1 MDLRTKGPMWMMQ
14 QLELPASPRA
24 VAIVPKAVRSS
35 RGLSSARHYRKGR
48 RDCPVSLGFSVFR
61 KRKVCCKNSHK
72 TDPGGCDCCKNLHKT
87 DPPAPCAS
95 NPEAR
100 LKYLKYPS
108 PHSLSG
114 LGESEVHDPNPIS
127 GTPHRHSSKMHH
139 ARTHRQKRNQGQR
152 LSEEV
157 GQVLASRHM
166 HRPYKLGVAKTLH
179 PVLPSIHMSKSTAT
193 IKSS

>member
-1 MDLRTKGPMWMMQ
+1 VPTMPGSGPRMDLRPKGPMWMMQ

-48 RDCPVSLGFSVFR
+48 RDCPVSFGFLSSEKKSLLQELAQTDEVQLGGR
-61 KRKVCCKNSHK
+61 DWCTK
-72 TDPGGCDCCKNLHKT
+72 TDPGGCDCCKNLHNAEKVQLCGREWCPIT

-108 PHSLSG
+108 
-114 LGESEVHDPNPIS
+114 
-127 GTPHRHSSKMHH
+127 
-139 ARTHRQKRNQGQR
+139 
-152 LSEEV
+152 
-157 GQVLASRHM
+157 
-166 HRPYKLGVAKTLH
+166 
-179 PVLPSIHMSKSTAT
+179 VLPWHL
-193 IKSS
+193 

>member
-1 MDLRTKGPMWMMQ
+1 MPGSGPRMDLRTKGPMWMMQ

-48 RDCPVSLGFSVFR
+48 RDCPVFPGFLSSVKEKSVAR
-61 KRKVCCKNSHK
+61 TRTKLTLADVTVARTCTKLTLADVTVARTCTMPEKVQLCGREWC
-72 TDPGGCDCCKNLHKT
+72 PKT

-114 LGESEVHDPNPIS
+114 LGESEVHDPNTNLRYSPPAFVENAS
-127 GTPHRHSSKMHH
+127 CAH
-139 ARTHRQKRNQGQR
+139 AST
-152 LSEEV
+152 ETEP
-157 GQVLASRHM
+157 
-166 HRPYKLGVAKTLH
+166 RPEA
-179 PVLPSIHMSKSTAT
+179 
-193 IKSS
+193 